1 MAKRKRKRRRRRLG
15 CGAVAVLCI
24 LGLVCGAFAARAVLR
39 SLYPVRYDEFV
50 ETYTE
55 EYGLEKSFALA
66 VIQCESGFDPN
77 AVSSVGACGLMQLM
91 PETFEWLQTKT
102 GETLSDDALFLPET
116 SVRYGCL
123 MLSLLLRQFPEPHTA
138 VCAYHAGMGNVEN
151 WLRDPRYSDDGRTLK
166 AVPFPTTERYAERVL
181 RTQKIYQL
189 LYQL

>member
-1 MAKRKRKRRRRRLG
+1 MAKRKRKRRRKRLG
-15 CGAVAVLCI
+15 CGTVALLCVLA
-24 LGLVCGAFAARAVLR
+24 LVCGAFAARSVLH
-39 SLYPVRYDEFV
+39 SLYPLRYDEFV
-50 ETYTE
+50 EMYTE
-55 EYGLEKSFALA
+55 QFGLEKSFVLA

-91 PETFEWLQTKT
+91 PETFRWLQTKT
-102 GETLSDDALFLPET
+102 GESLPDDALFQPET

-151 WLRDPRYSDDGRTLK
+151 WLRDPRYSDDGKTLK